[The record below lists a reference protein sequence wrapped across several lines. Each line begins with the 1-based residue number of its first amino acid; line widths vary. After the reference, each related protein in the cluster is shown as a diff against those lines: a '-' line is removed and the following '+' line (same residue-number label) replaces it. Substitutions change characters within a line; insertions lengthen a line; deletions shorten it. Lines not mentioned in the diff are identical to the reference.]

1 LTALPG
7 ESELLDRARSGDTA
21 AFDALCKAQRDRLWR
36 VVASIAGPSDREDLA
51 QETIIR
57 AFRSFHSYRGQAPF
71 AAWICRIAVNAAHD
85 YQKSAWR
92 RRIVSMLEI
101 GDREIESGEGP
112 HDVAVRR
119 EMQRK
124 VRQAVATLSG
134 GQRVAIWLHYFEG
147 FNIAEIARLEQ
158 SSEST
163 IRSRVQAGLKRLA
176 PPLQQFL
183 PAFDERTDQKSP
195 KGCEI

>member
-1 LTALPG
+1 LTALP
-7 ESELLDRARSGDTA
+7 EERELLDRARSGETA
-21 AFDALCKAQRDRLWR
+21 AFDALCKAHRARLWR
-36 VVASIAGPSDREDLA
+36 VVASVAGPSERDDLA

-57 AFRSFHSYRGQAPF
+57 AYRSLPSYRGEAPF
-71 AAWICRIAVNAAHD
+71 AAWLCRIAVNAAHD

-101 GDREIESGEGP
+101 GEIDSGSCETP

-119 EMQRK
+119 EMQRN
-124 VRQAVATLSG
+124 VRQAVASLSE

-147 FNIAEIARLEQ
+147 FTVAEIARLEQ

-163 IRSRVQAGLKRLA
+163 IRSRVQTGLKRLA

-183 PAFDERTDQKSP
+183 PASDGQSDRNSP
-195 KGCEI
+195 KGCEV